1 MPMAEDNYNSNNRN
15 GNSNSTG
22 NNSNGNNG
30 SSYGSNSQTR
40 DSSSKLIFENPVLCA
55 QFLRGYLDIPLL
67 KEVQPEDIE
76 DVSERYVHMFTEER
90 NSDVVKRVNIK
101 TDGTPFFLVSLIEH
115 KAKVDYNVVMQV
127 FRYMAF
133 IWEDYENEQERQHA
147 GVSRTK
153 EFKYPPILPVVFYDG
168 TEDWTAAVS
177 LHERILL
184 SDIFKEYIP
193 DYQCILMQLKDYSTA
208 ELMERGDELSIIMMV
223 SKFHRAADFAGI
235 GKEVDSGYLQAVTA
249 DTPEYL
255 LDIMSQVIE
264 ALLLKINVPYKE
276 AADFAG
282 QVKER
287 RMGELFSN
295 FEAYDVQATRR
306 EAREEGIEEGIERTN
321 KLTLFLIEQNRTDDL
336 KRAAK
341 DPAYQKQLFYEFGL

>member
-1 MPMAEDNYNSNNRN
+1 MAEDNNS
-15 GNSNSTG
+15 
-22 NNSNGNNG
+22 NNSNG
-30 SSYGSNSQTR
+30 SNSKIR
-40 DSSSKLIFENPVLCA
+40 DSASKLIFENPVLCA
-55 QFLRGYLDIPLL
+55 QFLRGYLNIPLL

-90 NSDVVKRVNIK
+90 NSDVVKKVHIK
-101 TDGTPFFLVSLIEH
+101 TDGTPFFFISLIEH

-133 IWEDYENEQERQHA
+133 IWEDYENEQERQHP
-147 GVSRTK
+147 GCSRTK
-153 EFKYPPILPVVFYDG
+153 EFRYPPILPVVFYDG
-168 TEDWTAAVS
+168 TENWTAALS
-177 LHERILL
+177 LQERVLL
-184 SDIFKEYIP
+184 SDVFREYIP
-193 DYQCILMQLKDYSTA
+193 DYRCMLMQLKDYSTA
-208 ELMERGDELSIIMMV
+208 ELMEKRDELSIIMMV
-223 SKFHRAADFAGI
+223 SRLHRVAELAGI
-235 GKEVDSGYLQAVTA
+235 GKEVDSGYLQTVTA

-255 LDIMSQVIE
+255 LSIMAQVIE

-306 EAREEGIEEGIERTN
+306 EAREEGRQEGVEEGIERTN
-321 KLTLFLIEQNRTDDL
+321 KLTLILMEQKRTDDL
-336 KRAAK
+336 KRAAE
-341 DPAYQKQLFYEFGL
+341 DPAYQKQLFHEFGL

>member
-1 MPMAEDNYNSNNRN
+1 MAEDNYNSN
-15 GNSNSTG
+15 GNSNG
-22 NNSNGNNG
+22 DND
-30 SSYGSNSQTR
+30 SSYGSNSRTR

-101 TDGTPFFLVSLIEH
+101 TDGTPFFLISLIEH

-133 IWEDYENEQERQHA
+133 IWEDYEKEQERLRP
-147 GVSRTK
+147 GSSRTK

-168 TEDWTAAVS
+168 AENWTAALS
-177 LHERILL
+177 LQERVLL
-184 SDIFKEYIP
+184 SDVFREYIP
-193 DYQCILMQLKDYSTA
+193 DYRCMLMQLKDYSTA
-208 ELMERGDELSIIMMV
+208 ELMEKRDELSIIMMV
-223 SKFHRAADFAGI
+223 SRLHRVAELAGI

-276 AADFAG
+276 AVNFAG

-306 EAREEGIEEGIERTN
+306 EAREEGRQEGIEEGIERTN
-321 KLTLFLIEQNRTDDL
+321 KLMFSLLEQNRLDDL
-336 KRAAK
+336 RRVAE
-341 DPAYQKQLFYEFGL
+341 DPAYQNQLFHEFGL

>member
-1 MPMAEDNYNSNNRN
+1 MAKNSF
-15 GNSNSTG
+15 NSKTSFNSKA
-22 NNSNGNNG
+22 
-30 SSYGSNSQTR
+30 R
-40 DSSSKLIFENPVLCA
+40 DSSSKLIFENPILCA

-90 NSDVVKRVNIK
+90 NSDVVKKVHIK
-101 TDGTPFFLVSLIEH
+101 SDGTPFFLISLIEH

-133 IWEDYENEQERQHA
+133 IWEDYEKEQERQHP
-147 GVSRTK
+147 GISRTK

-168 TEDWTAAVS
+168 TEEWTAAAS
-177 LHERILL
+177 LHEKILL

-193 DYQCILMQLKDYSTA
+193 NYRCLLMQLKDYSNA
-208 ELMERGDELSIIMMV
+208 ELMEKGDELSIIMMV
-223 SKFHRAADFAGI
+223 SKLHRAADFAGI
-235 GKEVDSGYLQAVTA
+235 GKEVSAGYLRDATA
-249 DTPEYL
+249 GTPEHL
-255 LDIMSQVIE
+255 LTIMAQVIE
-264 ALLLKINVPYKE
+264 ALLLKINVPLEE

-306 EAREEGIEEGIERTN
+306 EAREEGRKEGRKEGKIEARNEDIEKLIHVLEELASPVEEIKLQLIKQYHLSEREIEEKIKN
-321 KLTLFLIEQNRTDDL
+321 S
-336 KRAAK
+336 
-341 DPAYQKQLFYEFGL
+341 

>member
-1 MPMAEDNYNSNNRN
+1 MAEDNNSNN
-15 GNSNSTG
+15 
-22 NNSNGNNG
+22 
-30 SSYGSNSQTR
+30 SNSQTR

-133 IWEDYENEQERQHA
+133 IWEDYEKEQERQHA
-147 GVSRTK
+147 GISRTK

-177 LHERILL
+177 LHERIVL
-184 SDIFKEYIP
+184 SDIFREYIP
-193 DYQCILMQLKDYSTA
+193 DYRCILMQLKDYSTA

-287 RMGELFSN
+287 RM
-295 FEAYDVQATRR
+295 
-306 EAREEGIEEGIERTN
+306 
-321 KLTLFLIEQNRTDDL
+321 
-336 KRAAK
+336 
-341 DPAYQKQLFYEFGL
+341 

>member
-1 MPMAEDNYNSNNRN
+1 MAEDNNSNN
-15 GNSNSTG
+15 SNS
-22 NNSNGNNG
+22 
-30 SSYGSNSQTR
+30 SNSKIR
-40 DSSSKLIFENPVLCA
+40 DSASKLIFENPVLCA

-90 NSDVVKRVNIK
+90 NSDVVKKVHIK
-101 TDGTPFFLVSLIEH
+101 TDGTPFFFVSLIEH
-115 KAKVDYNVVMQV
+115 KSKVDYNVVMQV

-133 IWEDYENEQERQHA
+133 IWEDYENEQERQHP
-147 GVSRTK
+147 GCSRTK
-153 EFKYPPILPVVFYDG
+153 EFRYPPILPVVFYDG
-168 TEDWTAAVS
+168 TENWTAALS
-177 LHERILL
+177 LQERVLL
-184 SDIFKEYIP
+184 SDAFREYIP
-193 DYQCILMQLKDYSTA
+193 DYRCMLMQLKDYSTA
-208 ELMERGDELSIIMMV
+208 ELMEKRDELSIIMMV
-223 SKFHRAADFAGI
+223 SRLHRVAELAGI

-255 LDIMSQVIE
+255 LSIMAQVIE

-295 FEAYDVQATRR
+295 FEAYDVQETRR
-306 EAREEGIEEGIERTN
+306 LARQEGIERTN
-321 KLTLFLIEQNRTDDL
+321 KLTLILLEQNRTDDL
-336 KRAAK
+336 RRAAE
-341 DPAYQKQLFYEFGL
+341 DPAYQNQLFHEFGL